1 MVAIYP
7 FESKTQT
14 MINICQKFSTIKN
27 ILVYTLFYSLIVSS
41 NMVYASGA
49 YDKGT
54 AAGKGNFELNLTINP
69 FNLVSYGQNYGV
81 LSYGIHDRVDLVSY
95 YSIHKNRVQSYY
107 IGGFYQ
113 FIKNKKIDLGTAVGF
128 RKTTNKAIDLFFPQL
143 LYTFTIFIYSMF

>member
-1 MVAIYP
+1 MA
-7 FESKTQT
+7 
-14 MINICQKFSTIKN
+14 C
-27 ILVYTLFYSLIVSS
+27 IV
-41 NMVYASGA
+41 
-49 YDKGT
+49 
-54 AAGKGNFELNLTINP
+54 ELNLTINP

-128 RKTTNKAIDLFFPQL
+128 RKTTNKAIDLFRTGQSGR
-143 LYTFTIFIYSMF
+143 IIINMK